1 VAPPRS
7 ELMVTP
13 GQAAAFRLN
22 RQHLGRT
29 SRPGGSS
36 IDHKAESTTSI
47 ADVCR
52 DTGGIQA
59 QVMSAAE
66 LSIWTR
72 RRETTRADI
81 RTALWDTRTI
91 VRTSAMRLTLHLVA
105 ARDLAIYVAAMKST
119 AFRRIEYWLG
129 RMGATPQQVQKM
141 VAAVVDALADGSP
154 RTQRELIASA
164 KKKVG
169 RGMGTWLDHA
179 WSGVRPA
186 VIEGLIVYG
195 PPRGAEATFVR
206 TDSWLGPQP
215 SIAAEPAR
223 AELLRRFLAAFGPA
237 TPQDFSKWSGL
248 TAADAKRL
256 VEASGRELAAVS
268 VAGAAGWILR
278 EDLPALAASILD
290 ADRVRLLGAFDS
302 FLLAHATKEHLVD
315 ARFYKRVYRPQG
327 WISPVVLRGGTIV
340 GVWFPETEGP
350 TTRLVVGLFGRA
362 TPAVRRAIEREAD
375 AMSGF
380 LGVPCAVRIK

>member
-1 VAPPRS
+1 
-7 ELMVTP
+7 MVTP

-29 SRPGGSS
+29 SRPAGNS
-36 IDHKAESTTSI
+36 IDHRAESTTSI

-129 RMGATPQQVQKM
+129 TMGATPQQVQKM
-141 VAAVVDALADGSP
+141 VAAVVDALADGAP

-206 TDSWLGPQP
+206 TDSWLGPQA

-223 AELLRRFLAAFGPA
+223 AELLRP
-237 TPQDFSKWSGL
+237 FSRRSARRRPR
-248 TAADAKRL
+248 TSR
-256 VEASGRELAAVS
+256 SGRA
-268 VAGAAGWILR
+268 
-278 EDLPALAASILD
+278 
-290 ADRVRLLGAFDS
+290 
-302 FLLAHATKEHLVD
+302 
-315 ARFYKRVYRPQG
+315 
-327 WISPVVLRGGTIV
+327 
-340 GVWFPETEGP
+340 
-350 TTRLVVGLFGRA
+350 
-362 TPAVRRAIEREAD
+362 
-375 AMSGF
+375 
-380 LGVPCAVRIK
+380 